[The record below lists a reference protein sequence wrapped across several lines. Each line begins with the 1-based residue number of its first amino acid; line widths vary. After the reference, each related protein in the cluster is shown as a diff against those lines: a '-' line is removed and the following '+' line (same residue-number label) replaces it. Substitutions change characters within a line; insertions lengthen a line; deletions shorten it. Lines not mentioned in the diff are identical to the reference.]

1 MRQKKLVSAWVIQQ
15 GFIMNKIDYKRED
28 FSNAVEVRWCPGC
41 GDYAI
46 LAALQ
51 RLLPELGL
59 APEKHVFISGIGCA
73 GRLPY
78 YMNTYGFHTIHGRAT
93 AVATGLK
100 AMRDDLTVWVITGDG
115 DALSIG
121 GNHLIHCLR
130 RNVNVNILLFN
141 NQVYGLTKGQFSPTS
156 QKGQVT
162 KTSLQGVSY
171 EPINPLAIALA
182 SGASFV
188 ARAVDKDPN
197 HLSQVLKKAYEHPG
211 CSFVEIYQDCN
222 IFNHGAFDAFA
233 VKTNRADKTV
243 LLEEGKPLVFG
254 AEQQWAL
261 TVKEETMQTVSASD
275 EVGYSH
281 DSSNYIAAMRLARLN
296 FPDFPVPLG
305 VYYQKPREIFSL
317 AKSASK
323 TMADLPALFRAKAS
337 WQQGELIRG

>member
-1 MRQKKLVSAWVIQQ
+1 MTTT
-15 GFIMNKIDYKRED
+15 YKRED
-28 FSNAVEVRWCPGC
+28 FANNTEVRWCPGC

-46 LAALQ
+46 LMALQ

-59 APEKHVFISGIGCA
+59 APEEHVFVSGIGCA

-78 YMNTYGFHTIHGRAT
+78 YMNAYGFHTIHGRAT

-162 KTSLQGVSY
+162 KTSPQGVNA
-171 EPINPLAIALA
+171 EPVNPLMLALA
-182 SGASFV
+182 AGAGFV
-188 ARAVDKDPN
+188 ARGVDKDPT
-197 HLSQVLKKAYEHPG
+197 HLVSILKKAYEHKG

-222 IFNHGAFDAFA
+222 IFNHGAFDGFA
-233 VKTNRADKTV
+233 IKNNRADKTV
-243 LLEEGKPLVFG
+243 ILEDGKPLLFG
-254 AEQQWAL
+254 AENQKAL
-261 TVKEETMQTVSASD
+261 VQEGEELRVIDTQND
-275 EVGYSH
+275 QPDYLH
-281 DSSNYIAAMRLARLN
+281 DPQNVMAAMRLARIN
-296 FPDFPVPLG
+296 YPDFPVPLG
-305 VYYQKPREIFSL
+305 VYYQQERDIYSL
-317 AKSASK
+317 KHPMNKSL
-323 TMADLPALFRAKAS
+323 TDVETLFKARAS
-337 WQQGELIRG
+337 WDQS

>member
-1 MRQKKLVSAWVIQQ
+1 
-15 GFIMNKIDYKRED
+15 MNSNYKRED
-28 FSNAVEVRWCPGC
+28 FTNANEVRWCPGC

-51 RLLPELGL
+51 RVLPDLGL
-59 APEKHVFISGIGCA
+59 APEKHVFVSGIGCA

-100 AMRDDLTVWVITGDG
+100 AMRDDLSVWIITGDG

-121 GNHLIHCLR
+121 GNHLLHILR

-162 KTSLQGVSY
+162 KTSPQGVSN
-171 EPINPLAIALA
+171 EPINPLMFALA
-182 SGASFV
+182 AGASFV

-197 HLSQVLKKAYEHPG
+197 HLASVIKQAYEHQG

-222 IFNHGAFDAFA
+222 IFNHGAFDDFA
-233 VKTNRADKTV
+233 VKSNRAVNTI
-243 LLEEGKPLVFG
+243 LLEAGRPLFFG
-254 AEQQWAL
+254 AEKENAL
-261 TVKEETMQTVSASD
+261 DLQGEEWVRKSAS
-275 EVGYSH
+275 ENIAYIH
-281 DSSNYIAAMRLARLN
+281 KPSNLIDAMRLARLS
-296 FPDFPVPLG
+296 FPSHPVPLG
-305 VYYQKPREIFSL
+305 VYYQHSRELFTLPQGVNKQIGDL
-317 AKSASK
+317 SA
-323 TMADLPALFRAKAS
+323 LYRAKAS
-337 WQQGELIRG
+337 WQQ

>member
-1 MRQKKLVSAWVIQQ
+1 
-15 GFIMNKIDYKRED
+15 MNQIYKRED
-28 FSNAVEVRWCPGC
+28 FSNANEVRWCPGC

-51 RLLPELGL
+51 KVLPELGL

-100 AMRDDLTVWVITGDG
+100 AMRKDLTVWVITGDG

-121 GNHLIHCLR
+121 ANHLIHCLR
-130 RNVNVNILLFN
+130 RNVNINILLFN

-162 KTSLQGVSY
+162 KTSPQGVNN
-171 EPINPLAIALA
+171 EPVNPLALALA

-197 HLSQVLKKAYEHPG
+197 HLASVIKKAYEHEG

-222 IFNHGAFDAFA
+222 IFNNGAFDAFA
-233 VKTNRADKTV
+233 VKANRTEQTII
-243 LLEEGKPLVFG
+243 LEQGKPLLFG
-254 AEQQWAL
+254 SEKQWAL
-261 TVKEETMQTVSASD
+261 DLKGDALQRIPYQAGD
-275 EVGYSH
+275 ALYQH
-281 DSSNYIAAMRLARLN
+281 DSGNFLSAMRLSRLT

-305 VYYQKPREIFSL
+305 VYYQNEREVLSFDEP
-317 AKSASK
+317 ASK
-323 TMADLPALFRAKAS
+323 SKADLAALFRAKAS
-337 WQQGELIRG
+337 WEQQERSI

>member
-1 MRQKKLVSAWVIQQ
+1 
-15 GFIMNKIDYKRED
+15 MNISYKRDD
-28 FSNAVEVRWCPGC
+28 FTNKTEVRWCPGC

-51 RLLPELGL
+51 RVLPELGL
-59 APEKHVFISGIGCA
+59 PPEKHVFVSGIGCA

-130 RNVNVNILLFN
+130 RNVNLKILLFN

-162 KTSLQGVSY
+162 KTSPQGVNY
-171 EPINPLAIALA
+171 EPINPLMLALA

-197 HLSQVLKKAYEHPG
+197 HLATVLKKAYEHQG

-233 VKTNRADKTV
+233 VKAERGQKTV
-243 LLEEGKPLVFG
+243 LLEEGEPLLFG
-254 AEQQWAL
+254 DEKEWAL
-261 TVKEETMQTVSASD
+261 TLNGEGNLHQVASQ
-275 EVGYSH
+275 ENLYRH
-281 DSSNYIAAMRLARLN
+281 DSSNLIASMRLARLS
-296 FPDFPVPLG
+296 FPEFPVPLG
-305 VYYQKPREIFSL
+305 IYYQQERELFKL
-317 AKSASK
+317 GNHCNK
-323 TMADLPALFRAKAS
+323 TLDDLPQLFRARAN
-337 WQQGELIRG
+337 WQES

>member
-1 MRQKKLVSAWVIQQ
+1 
-15 GFIMNKIDYKRED
+15 MNTTYKRED
-28 FSNAVEVRWCPGC
+28 FTNSNEVRWCPGC

-59 APEKHVFISGIGCA
+59 APEQHVFVSGIGCA

-100 AMRDDLTVWVITGDG
+100 AMREDLTVWVITGDG

-121 GNHLIHCLR
+121 SNHLMHCLR

-162 KTSLQGVSY
+162 KTSPQGVNN
-171 EPINPLAIALA
+171 EPVNPLLFALA

-188 ARAVDKDPN
+188 ARAVDKDPV
-197 HLSQVLKKAYEHPG
+197 HLASVLKKAYEHQG
-211 CSFVEIYQDCN
+211 TSFVEIYQDCN

-233 VKTNRADKTV
+233 VKSNRAERTLILDDAQ
-243 LLEEGKPLVFG
+243 PLVYG
-254 AEQQWAL
+254 AEKQWRL
-261 TVKEETMQTVSASD
+261 NPGEKQMEIQPNEGEAS
-275 EVGYSH
+275 YLH
-281 DSSNYIAAMRLARLN
+281 DSSDYIAATRLAQLN
-296 FPDFPVPLG
+296 FPDYPVPLG
-305 VYYQKPREIFSL
+305 VYYQKPRELFNLTRSIE
-317 AKSASK
+317 K
-323 TMADLPALFRAKAS
+323 TTKDLPALFRAKAS
-337 WQQGELIRG
+337 WEHGR

>member
-1 MRQKKLVSAWVIQQ
+1 
-15 GFIMNKIDYKRED
+15 MNNNYKRED
-28 FSNAVEVRWCPGC
+28 FTNANEVRWCPGC

-59 APEKHVFISGIGCA
+59 APEQHVFVSGIGCA

-121 GNHLIHCLR
+121 GNHLIHILR

-162 KTSLQGVSY
+162 KTSPHGVTN
-171 EPINPLAIALA
+171 EPVNPLMLALA
-182 SGASFV
+182 AGASFV

-197 HLSQVLKKAYEHPG
+197 HLGTVLKKAYEHQG

-222 IFNHGAFDAFA
+222 IFNHGAFDEFA
-233 VKTNRADKTV
+233 VKSNRADNTV
-243 LLEEGKPLVFG
+243 LLEEAQPLIFG
-254 AEQQWAL
+254 AQKEKAL
-261 TVKEETMQTVSASD
+261 NLKEEQFERVSAEQEGLYRHHS
-275 EVGYSH
+275 GSFI
-281 DSSNYIAAMRLARLN
+281 NAMRLARLS
-296 FPDFPVPLG
+296 FPDHPVPLG
-305 VYYQKPREIFSL
+305 VYYQKPRELFTL
-317 AKSASK
+317 QQEVKKSVS
-323 TMADLPALFRAKAS
+323 DLPALFRAKAS
-337 WQQGELIRG
+337 WQQS

>member
-1 MRQKKLVSAWVIQQ
+1 
-15 GFIMNKIDYKRED
+15 MNSSYKRED
-28 FSNAVEVRWCPGC
+28 FTSAAEVRWCPGC

-59 APEKHVFISGIGCA
+59 APEKHVFVSGIGCA

-130 RNVNVNILLFN
+130 RNVNVNILLIN

-162 KTSLQGVSY
+162 KTSPLGVSN
-171 EPINPLAIALA
+171 EPLNPLLLALS

-197 HLSQVLKKAYEHPG
+197 HLASIVQKAYEHQG
-211 CSFVEIYQDCN
+211 GSFIEIYQDCN

-233 VKTNRADKTV
+233 LKANRADKTIV
-243 LLEEGKPLVFG
+243 LEEGKPLEFG
-254 AEQQWAL
+254 AEQEWAL
-261 TVKEETMQTVSASD
+261 SLVGETIQIVPSNGQ
-275 EVGYSH
+275 VGYQH
-281 DSSNYIAAMRLARLN
+281 DPSNYLAAVRLARLS
-296 FPDFPVPLG
+296 FPEFPVPLG
-305 VYYQKPREIFSL
+305 VYYQNPRETFTLNKPVKKSL
-317 AKSASK
+317 D
-323 TMADLPALFRAKAS
+323 DLPALFRAKAS
-337 WQQGELIRG
+337 WQH